1 VPDHGRH
8 DSRRDTPDVPPG
20 AQRARKAAA
29 DNGELLEGYIG
40 DFTLAAET
48 IALVDALE
56 AAARM

>member
-1 VPDHGRH
+1 MASSDGRR
-8 DSRRDTPDVPPG
+8 DSRRDTPDLPPG
-20 AQRARKAAA
+20 ARTRKAAA